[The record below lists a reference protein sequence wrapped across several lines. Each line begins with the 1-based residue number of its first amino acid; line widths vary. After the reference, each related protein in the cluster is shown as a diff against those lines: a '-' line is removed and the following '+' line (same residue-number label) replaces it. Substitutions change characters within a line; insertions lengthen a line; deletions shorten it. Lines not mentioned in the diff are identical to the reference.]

1 MDPFEMPEDLTGL
14 TRDELSAL
22 LAQAEAEFDRVS
34 AAPRPDGQIISQADV
49 ERLRELTTAAN
60 TLTGQINTVDAENA
74 ARAAEARELIEARAA
89 RAAVPEPTPEPV
101 VELTPELAAAPVTP
115 EGTAPDNGGTGGTDG
130 GAADVVT
137 AAEQITEQAA
147 TAAPAVTASTTPPA
161 PAPAAPSFRGLG
173 ARTGRALAT
182 QAPSPAEVGFIM
194 RPNAHKYVGGHVGFR
209 ELAASINAMT
219 TGQRIYGNR
228 DPLRFDG
235 GASLGKIPLSLAT
248 LDRGFSDA
256 DIINAESEEEYRDA
270 LTSLVER
277 TDWRASAFDDEG
289 ALTAAG
295 GWCAVPETI
304 YTFCDVNPATGLLT
318 LPSANFGPR
327 GGQRR
332 PVEPDFRELY
342 ATLPWRYTAT
352 ELEAVDGSGNP
363 VVTKPCV
370 EIPCTTWQEIE
381 VEAIGLCVTAGI
393 LQKRGHPELVQRFL
407 EEVVKAH
414 LIKIS
419 LWSIMDMADVSTA
432 YTITGG
438 AVGAAGAMLNGFA
451 LRSTLIRQQERVDR
465 TALIEGVAPAWAL
478 EVAKADMALQ
488 QGREVKAVTD
498 QEIDSWLLSRN
509 IRMQWVQHWQ
519 ELPVNSIRWPNSVDA
534 LLYPAG
540 AFVQHLQ
547 PVIEVGTLY
556 DKAMLQQN
564 RYMEIFT
571 EDEYAIDK
579 RCRISEKVTVPLCAN
594 GSIGAREQ
602 ITCPT
607 TVNEVQTPT
616 ISGSPTGGTF
626 TLTFKG
632 QTTAPLAYNATAA
645 QVQAALAA
653 LSTIGAGNVAVT
665 GSAGGPYTV
674 TFQALLGAT
683 NVPAMTATGSF
694 TGGSS
699 PSIAVT
705 QTTAGAPN
713 TLT

>member
-1 MDPFEMPEDLTGL
+1 MDPFEMPGDLTGL
-14 TRDELSAL
+14 SRDELSTL
-22 LAQAEAEFDRVS
+22 LAAAEAEFDRVS
-34 AAPRPDGQIISQADV
+34 GESMADGQVVSQAAVD
-49 ERLRELTTAAN
+49 RLRELTTAAN
-60 TLTGQINTVDAENA
+60 TLTGQIATVDEEA
-74 ARAAEARELIEARAA
+74 AQRAAEARELIEARAA
-89 RAAVPEPTPEPV
+89 RAATPEPV
-101 VELTPELAAAPVTP
+101 AEPDTPADTP
-115 EGTAPDNGGTGGTDG
+115 ADPPADNGGGDG
-130 GAADVVT
+130 GAAADVV
-137 AAEQITEQAA
+137 AEAEQIAEQA
-147 TAAPAVTASTTPPA
+147 AAPAVTASTTPPA
-161 PAPAAPSFRGLG
+161 PAPAPPSFRGLG
-173 ARTGRALAT
+173 ARTGRGPAA
-182 QAPSPAEVGFIM
+182 QAPAPSEVGFVM

-228 DPLRFDG
+228 DPLRFDN
-235 GASLGKIPLSLAT
+235 GASIGKIPLSLAT

-256 DIINAESEEEYRDA
+256 DIINADSEEEYRDA

-277 TDWRASAFDDEG
+277 TDWRPSVFDTDG

-304 YTFCDVNPATGLLT
+304 YTFCDVNPATGLIT

-332 PVEPDFRELY
+332 PVEPDFSELY
-342 ATLPWRYTAT
+342 ATLPWRATAA
-352 ELEAVDGSGNP
+352 ELEAVDENGDP
-363 VVTKPCV
+363 TFIKPCV

-393 LQKRGHPELVQRFL
+393 LQKRGHPELVERFL
-407 EEVVKAH
+407 KEVVKAH
-414 LIKIS
+414 LIKVH
-419 LWSIMDMADVSTA
+419 LWSILDMLDVSTS

-438 AVGAAGAMLNGFA
+438 AVGAAGAMLNGLA
-451 LRSTLIRQQERVDR
+451 LRATLIRQQERIGRD
-465 TALIEGVAPAWAL
+465 ALIEGVIPAYTL

-488 QGREVKAVTD
+488 QGRDVKAITD

-519 ELPVNSIRWPNSVDA
+519 QLPTNSTRWPNSVDA
-534 LLYPAG
+534 ILYPAG

-564 RYMEIFT
+564 RYMELFT

-594 GSIGAREQ
+594 GSVGAREQ

-607 TVNEVQTPT
+607 TTNEVQTPT

-626 TLTFKG
+626 TLTFRG
-632 QTTAPLAYNATAA
+632 QTTTALPYNATAA

-653 LSTIGAGNVAVT
+653 LSTIGVGNVAVT

-683 NVPAMTATGSF
+683 NVPAMTASGSF

-699 PSIAVT
+699 PSITVT